1 MNHHAV
7 ADINAAVGD
16 AVVTLNAFAQRS
28 LKKDDIAGA
37 GFVLPN
43 RGQRAV

>member
-7 ADINAAVGD
+7 AYINAAVGD
-16 AVVTLNAFAQRS
+16 AVVALNAIAQRS
-28 LKKDDIAGA
+28 FKKDDVAGA
-37 GFVLPN
+37 GFILPN

>member
-7 ADINAAVGD
+7 AYINAAVGD
-16 AVVTLNAFAQRS
+16 AVIALNAFAQRS
-28 LKKDDIAGA
+28 LKKDDVAGA
-37 GFVLPN
+37 GFILPN